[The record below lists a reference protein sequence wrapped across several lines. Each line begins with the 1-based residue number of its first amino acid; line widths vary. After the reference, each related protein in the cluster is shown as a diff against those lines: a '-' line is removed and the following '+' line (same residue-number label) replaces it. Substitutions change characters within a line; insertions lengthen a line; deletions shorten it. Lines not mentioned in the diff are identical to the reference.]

1 MLGKFQKLR
10 RYFGELAA
18 QVREDWR
25 VNSRDWT
32 QPGFRALAVHR
43 FGTWVNERSDGV
55 LRSLCMRLY
64 QTMYRYV
71 RNHYGIEIPLSAKVG
86 RRLHLLHQS
95 GIVFHWKAEV
105 GDDCVVRQNVTLG
118 AVYSDKTI
126 NDGPKIADK
135 VQIGAG
141 AVIFAGIKIGE
152 GAVIGP
158 NTVVMTNVPPGA
170 RVVMEPPRVLRI
182 SYDRQ
187 GNGVAGQRIIDQPAD
202 TSVVEQ

>member
-1 MLGKFQKLR
+1 MLGKIRKLQ
-10 RYFGELAA
+10 RYLGELVA
-18 QVREDWR
+18 QVCEDWR
-25 VNSRDWT
+25 INSRDWT

-43 FGTWVNERSDGV
+43 FGTWMNERSEGV
-55 LRSLCMRLY
+55 LRSVGMKLY
-64 QTMYRYV
+64 RSMYRYV

-118 AVYSDKTI
+118 AVYSEKTI
-126 NDGPKIADK
+126 NDGPKIACK

-158 NTVVMTNVPPGA
+158 NAVVMTNVPPGA

-182 SYDRQ
+182 PQDRQ
-187 GNGVAGQRIIDQPAD
+187 ADSVTGQGVVDQSAN
-202 TSVVEQ
+202 TSVEH